1 MAGEKLADMVPSTAP
16 EAALVSVKKPV
27 LPFARF
33 PGEDTLL
40 GPEMKSTGE
49 VMGRDLDFG
58 RALAKAYLGA
68 GDSLPESGTVFI
80 SLRDD
85 DKRMITFVAKKL
97 IELGYDVVATRG
109 TARFLR
115 LNGMPCR
122 EVYKVRE
129 GRPNA
134 VDLIEAGEVQL
145 VINTPLGRA
154 SGYDDK
160 AIRASAVALGV
171 PVITTMAGAMA
182 AVSGIEALRRGP
194 LDVTALQETT

>member
-1 MAGEKLADMVPSTAP
+1 MI
-16 EAALVSVKKPV
+16 
-27 LPFARF
+27 F
-33 PGEDTLL
+33 PG
-40 GPEMKSTGE
+40 PI
-49 VMGRDLDFG
+49 RI
-58 RALAKAYLGA
+58 R
-68 GDSLPESGTVFI
+68 I
-80 SLRDD
+80 Q
-85 DKRMITFVAKKL
+85 KKL
-97 IELGYDVVATRG
+97 IELGYDLVATRG
-109 TARFLR
+109 TARYLR
-115 LNGMPCR
+115 LNGVPCR

-160 AIRASAVALGV
+160 AIRASAVQLGV

-194 LDVTALQETT
+194 LDVAALQEIP